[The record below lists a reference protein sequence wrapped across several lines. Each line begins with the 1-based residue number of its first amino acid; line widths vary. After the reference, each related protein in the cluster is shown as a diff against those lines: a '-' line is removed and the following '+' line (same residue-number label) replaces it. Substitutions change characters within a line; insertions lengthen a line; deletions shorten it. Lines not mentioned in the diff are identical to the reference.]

1 MPKNFERRTELMR
14 RNEIGVGGYINQL
27 LVFLFSIWYNDFTID
42 SNSAEQKSISN
53 HYNSE

>member
-1 MPKNFERRTELMR
+1 MR
-14 RNEIGVGGYINQL
+14 RNEIGVGGCINQL